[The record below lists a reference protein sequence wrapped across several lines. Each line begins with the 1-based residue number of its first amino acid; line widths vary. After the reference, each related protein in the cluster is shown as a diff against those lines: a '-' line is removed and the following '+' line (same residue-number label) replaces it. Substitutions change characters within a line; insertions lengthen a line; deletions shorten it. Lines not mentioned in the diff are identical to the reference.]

1 MLFQSP
7 ARNKKPAADSRSVGR
22 PAANGSRVSRTAPE
36 HGKYPS
42 APDNTTI
49 YVIGDVHGCSG
60 LLEDLHR
67 RLDRDQARQ
76 GKTSAV
82 EIYLGDYIDRGE
94 NSAKVISELLKRA
107 ATRKIV
113 CLRGNHEN
121 MLLSFMREPAS
132 LEAWLRLGGG
142 ATLAS
147 YGVKL
152 GRSSD
157 RHPRGI
163 QTDLIARM
171 PADHFRFFE
180 ALPSKLELGDYFF
193 AHAGVRP
200 SISLSAQTD
209 EDLTTIR
216 TPFLDHTNSFGRIVV
231 HGHTPVL
238 TPEFYSNR
246 INIDTGAFATGSL
259 TCLKIDGYGPQI
271 LP

>member
-1 MLFQSP
+1 MLFQIP
-7 ARNKKPAADSRSVGR
+7 ARNKKPAADGRAAARS
-22 PAANGSRVSRTAPE
+22 AAHGSRVSRTSPE
-36 HGKYPS
+36 RGEYPP
-42 APDNTTI
+42 APDNTTL
-49 YVIGDVHGCSG
+49 YVIGDVHGCSA
-60 LLEDLHR
+60 LLEDLHK
-67 RLDRDQARQ
+67 RLDRDLARH
-76 GKTSAV
+76 GKTKAV

-94 NSAKVISELLKRA
+94 NSAQVISELLNRA
-107 ATRKIV
+107 ATRNVV
-113 CLRGNHEN
+113 CLRGNHED

-132 LEAWLRLGGG
+132 LEPWLRLGGG

-157 RHPRGI
+157 RHPPGI

-171 PADHFRFFE
+171 PADHLRFFE
-180 ALPSKLELGDYFF
+180 TLPTKFEIGGYFF

-200 SISLSAQTD
+200 AIGLSAQTD

-216 TPFLDHTNSFGRIVV
+216 APFLDHTTSFGRIVV

-238 TPEFYSNR
+238 TPEFHPNR
-246 INIDTGAFATGSL
+246 INIDTGAFATGTL
-259 TCLKIDGYGPQI
+259 TCLKIDSSGPQI